1 MSGGGTG
8 APAVGEGPFDVPGT
22 PPQGLRDL
30 YGHSPLDKMF
40 AGADVYGTGYEPE
53 RAEREPLRVGV
64 IGAGGVAQ
72 SKWLPA
78 LARLRTLWDPVRVA
92 AVADPREAQGRK
104 LEKIHCCR
112 WYRDHHRMLEEEAL
126 DAVVV
131 SSPDALHAA
140 HVEDAVQAGV
150 AALVEKPFCRSLGQA
165 AALCRLAG
173 QRATV
178 VMPVCNLR
186 FSPPLRRAREV
197 AATSDRFSGPLSL
210 VGRMSLGYDYVDL
223 FEGATV
229 HLLDLCRYFL
239 GDASLVHA
247 RGLGRGAARHPYPCR
262 QAMVGLDFEGG
273 SLAQLFTSSNALSL
287 KPWLRVEVH
296 GDGSWLVVD
305 DVLDLVVYDSET
317 GPAKSWRPVMA
328 STLVFDEEFGGY
340 MPQLEHF
347 LQVVRGQER
356 PSVVAADGYKAVE
369 LVVATHLSLARG
381 EPVRLPLVP
390 DDADAELA
398 DLRARWGGR

>member
-1 MSGGGTG
+1 MTS
-8 APAVGEGPFDVPGT
+8 
-22 PPQGLRDL
+22 GLRDL

-53 RAEREPLRVGV
+53 RAERSPLRIGV

-78 LARLRTLWDPVRVA
+78 LARLRALWDPARLV
-92 AVADPREAQGRK
+92 AVADPSPDQGHK
-104 LEKIHCCR
+104 VQEIHGCR
-112 WYRDHHRMLEEEAL
+112 WYPDHGRMLREEGL

-131 SSPDALHAA
+131 CSPDYLHAEHA
-140 HVEDAVQAGV
+140 GDAVQAGV
-150 AALVEKPFCRSLGQA
+150 AALVEKPFCESLEQA
-165 AALCRLAG
+165 AALCLLGAE
-173 QRATV
+173 RATT

-186 FSPPLRRAREV
+186 FAPPLRRAREV
-197 AATSDRFSGPLSL
+197 MAASGSFSGPLSL
-210 VGRMSLGYDYVDL
+210 LGRMSLGYDYVDL

-229 HLLDLCRYFL
+229 HLFDLCRFFL
-239 GDASLVHA
+239 GDARLVRA

-273 SLAQLFTSSNALSL
+273 SLAHVFTSSNALSL

-305 DVLDLVVYDSET
+305 DVLELVVYDSET
-317 GPAKSWRPVMA
+317 GPAKTWRPVMA

-347 LQVVRGQER
+347 LQVVRGEEQ
-356 PSVVAADGYKAVE
+356 PTVAASDGYKALEIVI
-369 LVVATHLSLARG
+369 ATHLSLARG
-381 EPVRLPLVP
+381 EAVRLPLVP
-390 DDADAELA
+390 DEADAELA
-398 DLRARWGGR
+398 GLRAGWGRLPNRPAGTPEQIAKG